1 LGNCNIIGGIIEDNH
16 FINDIF
22 NIKLKVDKSYSYK
35 STLIFKAEDIEIA
48 LDENSS
54 IVIYKKL
61 YIVYRYI
68 YTLKSQNSELKA
80 IYNKYINLPLGAKV

>member
-1 LGNCNIIGGIIEDNH
+1 MLQVRSLYEIYEKSGSLEIANFFGNCSIIEGIIEDNH

-22 NIKLKVDKSYSYK
+22 NINLKVDKSYSYK
-35 STLIFKAEDIEIA
+35 SVLISKAEDIEIA

-61 YIVYRYI
+61 YIGI
-68 YTLKSQNSELKA
+68 GIFML
-80 IYNKYINLPLGAKV
+80 

>member
-1 LGNCNIIGGIIEDNH
+1 LEIANFFGNCNIIEGIIEDNH

-22 NIKLKVDKSYSYK
+22 NINLKVDKSYSYK
-35 STLIFKAEDIEIA
+35 SVLISKAEDIEIA

-61 YIVYRYI
+61 YIGI
-68 YTLKSQNSELKA
+68 GIFML
-80 IYNKYINLPLGAKV
+80 